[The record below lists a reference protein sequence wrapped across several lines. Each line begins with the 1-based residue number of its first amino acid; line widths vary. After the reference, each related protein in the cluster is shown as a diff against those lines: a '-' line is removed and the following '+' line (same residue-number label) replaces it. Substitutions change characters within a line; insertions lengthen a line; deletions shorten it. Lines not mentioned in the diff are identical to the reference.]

1 MASADHLSAGAPT
14 GNRTRGFGAGKAT
27 WDLSGYAATQLA
39 RVGPYLNVGVSNN
52 VSVAREAQSGGAGP
66 GRPAPAGASG
76 NLVHAETGVE
86 VDLGK
91 SIYVT
96 GSVYGIFASSP
107 AAPTATPATPRRGP
121 RGRLLPPRP
130 AGGAQAVATDDV
142 SDHGVGGVLWAQ
154 VTASL
159 DLGVWITHS
168 VAWDNYTTVSI
179 SANISLSQLR
189 RTPRSHQ

>member
-1 MASADHLSAGAPT
+1 M
-14 GNRTRGFGAGKAT
+14 
-27 WDLSGYAATQLA
+27 
-39 RVGPYLNVGVSNN
+39 
-52 VSVAREAQSGGAGP
+52 
-66 GRPAPAGASG
+66 
-76 NLVHAETGVE
+76 E

-107 AAPTATPATPRRGP
+107 VATTTTATPVTPRRGP

-130 AGGAQAVATDDV
+130 PGGAQAVATDDV

-154 VTASL
+154 VTSSL

-179 SANISLSQLR
+179 SANISLSQFR